1 LGDSN
6 RLKCEGIKLGR
17 GTIEGLEDYNKV
29 TFYRSCLRNPGVA
42 GKGFQV
48 CGFSVYPRVL
58 AFIIVWILTPPGHN
72 HAVLHEEDLILMNCL
87 MNQIKVNWPSVI
99 GMQLEKAKRLMD
111 YRIPY
116 VVLISKFIQHFK
128 VPDEGEL
135 VEPVKQ
141 AFEMN
146 TTNFNKMG
154 LTKING
160 QWKFP
165 TSEDEEIEESSEP
178 ADDADSG
185 APTKKQKAEGGA
197 DEGAVNTPIDV
208 EDDNIGETGKPSD
221 FSKAAQEI
229 MEKLEAISAEQRTIK
244 KPIRIDLTTW
254 SNRLKLCWTNW
265 RPWLPGMNH
274 LTNHAYRHSSPI

>member
-1 LGDSN
+1 
-6 RLKCEGIKLGR
+6 
-17 GTIEGLEDYNKV
+17 
-29 TFYRSCLRNPGVA
+29 
-42 GKGFQV
+42 
-48 CGFSVYPRVL
+48 
-58 AFIIVWILTPPGHN
+58 
-72 HAVLHEEDLILMNCL
+72 
-87 MNQIKVNWPSVI
+87 
-99 GMQLEKAKRLMD
+99 
-111 YRIPY
+111 
-116 VVLISKFIQHFK
+116 
-128 VPDEGEL
+128 
-135 VEPVKQ
+135 
-141 AFEMN
+141 MN

-165 TSEDEEIEESSEP
+165 TSEDEEIEESSEL

-185 APTKKQKAEGGA
+185 APTKKQKAEGRA